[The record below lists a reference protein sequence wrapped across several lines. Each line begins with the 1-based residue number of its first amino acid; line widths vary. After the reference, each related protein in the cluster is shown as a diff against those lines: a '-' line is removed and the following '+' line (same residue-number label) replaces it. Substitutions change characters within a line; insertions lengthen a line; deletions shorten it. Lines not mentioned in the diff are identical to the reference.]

1 MPKKKTAPAIDTV
14 CIEIPNDF
22 TPEALDNL
30 TKMIAAKEALIKKAL
45 AAEALPVEVDDEKVS
60 FPWFA
65 AELDGEHINAY
76 AQFIT
81 CLAATAKNKKR
92 VQTETKAID
101 NEKFRMRIFCIAL
114 GMIGPEY
121 KLARALLGK
130 NLRGNSA
137 WSSGIDPRKV
147 ERDAAKAQ
155 ATAETAQ
162 EAPATPTS
170 EKKKPAGKKPAAAPK
185 AEVLPTGE
193 NVAATE

>member
-1 MPKKKTAPAIDTV
+1 MPKKKTAPAIDQV
-14 CIEIPNDF
+14 VIEIPNDF

-30 TKMIAAKEALIKKAL
+30 TKMVTAKEALIKKAL
-45 AAEALPVEVDDEKVS
+45 TAPALPIEVDNEKVS

-76 AQFIT
+76 AQFIS

-92 VQTETKAID
+92 VQTETKAVD

-130 NLRGNSA
+130 NLSGNSA
-137 WSSGIDPRKV
+137 WSSGTDPRKV
-147 ERDAAKAQ
+147 ERDAA
-155 ATAETAQ
+155 Q
-162 EAPATPTS
+162 EATVAPTGG
-170 EKKKPAGKKPAAAPK
+170 KKKPAGKKPAAAPK
-185 AEVLPTGE
+185 ADVPPTGE
-193 NVAATE
+193 NVAAAE

>member
-30 TKMIAAKEALIKKAL
+30 TKMVCAKEALIKKAL
-45 AAEALPVEVDDEKVS
+45 AAPALPIEVDDEKVS

-65 AELDGEHINAY
+65 AEADGDHINAY
-76 AQFIT
+76 MQFIS
-81 CLAATAKNKKR
+81 CLAATAKAKKR
-92 VQTETKAID
+92 VQTETKAMD

-130 NLRGNSA
+130 NLCGNSA
-137 WSSGIDPRKV
+137 WASGIDPR
-147 ERDAAKAQ
+147 AKAPVE
-155 ATAETAQ
+155 APE
-162 EAPATPTS
+162 EAPAAPTGG
-170 EKKKPAGKKPAAAPK
+170 KKKPAGKKPAAALK
-185 AEVLPTGE
+185 ADVPPTGE
-193 NVAATE
+193 NAAAAE

>member
-22 TPEALDNL
+22 TPEVLENL
-30 TKMIAAKEALIKKAL
+30 TRMVTAKEALIKKAL
-45 AAEALPVEVDDEKVS
+45 AADALPIQVDDEKIS
-60 FPWFA
+60 FPWFQ
-65 AELDGEHINAY
+65 AETDGEHINAY

-81 CLAATAKNKKR
+81 CLAATAKAKKR
-92 VQTETKAID
+92 VMTKTKAVD

-130 NLRGNSA
+130 NLSGNSA

-147 ERDAAKAQ
+147 ERDAAKA
-155 ATAETAQ
+155 AKAAEAAQ
-162 EAPATPTS
+162 EAPAAPMGG
-170 EKKKPAGKKPAAAPK
+170 KKKPAGKEPAAKPAPDVPPTSENAA
-185 AEVLPTGE
+185 
-193 NVAATE
+193 AA

>member
-1 MPKKKTAPAIDTV
+1 MPKQKTAPAIDTV
-14 CIEIPNDF
+14 CIKIPNDF

-30 TKMIAAKEALIKKAL
+30 TKMVCAKEALIKKAL
-45 AAEALPVEVDDEKVS
+45 AADALPIEVDDEKVS
-60 FPWFA
+60 FPWFQT
-65 AELDGEHINAY
+65 ETDGEHINAY

-81 CLAATAKNKKR
+81 CLCATAKAKKR
-92 VQTETKAID
+92 VQTEAKAVD

-130 NLRGNSA
+130 NLCGNSA

-155 ATAETAQ
+155 TVAE
-162 EAPATPTS
+162 EAPVAPKPTKKAPA
-170 EKKKPAGKKPAAAPK
+170 KKKPAATPAPD
-185 AEVLPTGE
+185 VPPTGE
-193 NVAATE
+193 NAAAAE

>member
-1 MPKKKTAPAIDTV
+1 MPKKKIAPVIDTV
-14 CIEIPNDF
+14 CIEVPNDF

-30 TKMIAAKEALIKKAL
+30 TKMVTAKEALIKKAL
-45 AAEALPVEVDDEKVS
+45 AADALPIEMDDEKVS

-81 CLAATAKNKKR
+81 CLAATAKTKKR
-92 VQTETKAID
+92 VQTENKAID

-130 NLRGNSA
+130 NLSGNSA
-137 WSSGIDPRKV
+137 WSSGIDPR
-147 ERDAAKAQ
+147 AKASVE
-155 ATAETAQ
+155 APQ
-162 EAPATPTS
+162 EAPAAPKPAKKAPV
-170 EKKKPAGKKPAAAPK
+170 KKKPAAKPAPDVA
-185 AEVLPTGE
+185 PTGE
-193 NVAATE
+193 IATEAA

>member
-1 MPKKKTAPAIDTV
+1 MPKKKTAPTIDTV

-45 AAEALPVEVDDEKVS
+45 AAPALPIEVDNEKVS

-81 CLAATAKNKKR
+81 CLAATAKAKKR
-92 VQTETKAID
+92 VQTETKAVD

-130 NLRGNSA
+130 NLSGNSA

-155 ATAETAQ
+155 AAAEGAKD
-162 EAPATPTS
+162 APAAPTGG
-170 EKKKPAGKKPAAAPK
+170 KKPAGKKSAAA
-185 AEVLPTGE
+185 AE
-193 NVAATE
+193 

>member
-1 MPKKKTAPAIDTV
+1 MPKKKTAPVIDTV

-30 TKMIAAKEALIKKAL
+30 TKMIVAKEALIKKAL
-45 AAEALPVEVDDEKVS
+45 AADALPIEVDDEKIS
-60 FPWFA
+60 FSWFQ
-65 AELDGEHINAY
+65 AETDGEHINAY

-81 CLAATAKNKKR
+81 CLAATAKAKKR
-92 VQTETKAID
+92 VQAETKAVD

-130 NLRGNSA
+130 NLSGNSA

-155 ATAETAQ
+155 AAEAAQ
-162 EAPATPTS
+162 EALAAPKPA
-170 EKKKPAGKKPAAAPK
+170 KKKPAGKKPAAKPAPN
-185 AEVLPTGE
+185 VPPTGE
-193 NVAATE
+193 TAAAAE

>member
-22 TPEALDNL
+22 TPEALENL

-45 AAEALPVEVDDEKVS
+45 AAPTLPIEVDDEKVG

-76 AQFIT
+76 AQFIS
-81 CLAATAKNKKR
+81 CLAATAKAKKR
-92 VQTETKAID
+92 VQAETKAVD

-130 NLRGNSA
+130 NLSGNSA

-147 ERDAAKAQ
+147 ERDAAKVA
-155 ATAETAQ
+155 AAEAAQ
-162 EAPATPTS
+162 EAPVAPKPAKKAPA
-170 EKKKPAGKKPAAAPK
+170 KKKPAAKPTPD
-185 AEVLPTGE
+185 VPPTGE
-193 NVAATE
+193 DNATTE

>member
-1 MPKKKTAPAIDTV
+1 MPKKKTAPAIDTA

-30 TKMIAAKEALIKKAL
+30 TRMVAAKKALIKKAL
-45 AAEALPVEVDDEKVS
+45 AAEALPIEVSDEKVS
-60 FPWFA
+60 FPWFQ
-65 AELDGEHINAY
+65 AETDSEHINAY

-81 CLAATAKNKKR
+81 SLAVTAKAKKR
-92 VQTETKAID
+92 VMTETKAVD

-130 NLRGNSA
+130 NLSGNSA

-155 ATAETAQ
+155 AAAEAAQ
-162 EAPATPTS
+162 KAPAAPTGA
-170 EKKKPAGKKPAAAPK
+170 KKKPAGKKSAVEEAP
-185 AEVLPTGE
+185 
-193 NVAATE
+193 VAAE

>member
-1 MPKKKTAPAIDTV
+1 MPKKKIAPAIDTV

-30 TKMIAAKEALIKKAL
+30 TKMVTAKEALIKKAL
-45 AAEALPVEVDDEKVS
+45 AADALPIEVDDEKIS
-60 FPWFA
+60 FPWFQ
-65 AELDGEHINAY
+65 AETDGEHINAY

-81 CLAATAKNKKR
+81 CLAASANTKKR

-130 NLRGNSA
+130 NLSGNSA
-137 WSSGIDPRKV
+137 WSSGIDPR
-147 ERDAAKAQ
+147 AKAS
-155 ATAETAQ
+155 Q
-162 EAPATPTS
+162 EAPVAPKPAKKAPA
-170 EKKKPAGKKPAAAPK
+170 KKKPAAKPAPDVA
-185 AEVLPTGE
+185 PTGE
-193 NVAATE
+193 NTPAEPA

>member
-1 MPKKKTAPAIDTV
+1 MPKKKTTPAIDQV
-14 CIEIPNDF
+14 IIEVPNDF

-30 TKMIAAKEALIKKAL
+30 TKMVAAKEALIKKAL
-45 AAEALPVEVDDEKVS
+45 AAPALPIEVDDEKVS

-81 CLAATAKNKKR
+81 RLAATAKAKKR
-92 VQTETKAID
+92 VMTETKAVD

-130 NLRGNSA
+130 NLSGNSA
-137 WSSGIDPRKV
+137 WSAGIDPRKV

-155 ATAETAQ
+155 AAAEAAQ
-162 EAPATPTS
+162 EAPAVPTGG
-170 EKKKPAGKKPAAAPK
+170 KKKSAGKKPAAATK
-185 AEVLPTGE
+185 ANVPPTGE
-193 NVAATE
+193 NAAAAE

>member
-30 TKMIAAKEALIKKAL
+30 TKMVTAKEALIRKAL
-45 AAEALPVEVDDEKVS
+45 RADALPIEMDDEKVS

-65 AELDGEHINAY
+65 AELDGEHINAF

-81 CLAATAKNKKR
+81 SLCNTAKAKKR
-92 VQTETKAID
+92 VMTENKAVD

-130 NLRGNSA
+130 NLSGNSA

-147 ERDAAKAQ
+147 ERDAAKAA
-155 ATAETAQ
+155 ATIEAAQ
-162 EAPATPTS
+162 EAPVAP
-170 EKKKPAGKKPAAAPK
+170 KPAKKATAKKKPAAAPK
-185 AEVLPTGE
+185 ADVPPTYE
-193 NVAATE
+193 TPAAAE